1 MTNTRQETN
10 LEIVRL
16 LEQYFSR
23 PENRDIR
30 FFQALSNMGLLEQ
43 QYDDRLN
50 VTGVADPFYQ
60 ESTKTL
66 QIIKEKI

>member
-1 MTNTRQETN
+1 MARQESN
-10 LEIVRL
+10 LEICKKL
-16 LEQYFSR
+16 TEYFSR

-50 VTGVADPFYQ
+50 VTGVKDPFYQ
-60 ESTKTL
+60 ESAKTL
-66 QIIKEKI
+66 QIINQNI